1 MPSPSWAR
9 VRPYPSLPHLDR
21 RRFRVLF
28 RFCYGLELLPLD
40 VLSDLCEPATA
51 FANGLPSKS
60 RSTQSLE
67 RNRSDLSDAARLPLR
82 TDVFSSAERQGHP
95 ASRHPRRI
103 SPSWLPA

>member
-82 TDVFSSAERQGHP
+82 TDRSEEHTSELQSRGHLVC
-95 ASRHPRRI
+95 R
-103 SPSWLPA
+103 LLL